1 MNTQEKLILKTM
13 DLHRQITEA
22 KLTRRDLLKMGMLSA
37 TTGLLLPISGLSLR
51 SAFAK
56 GGVDSTP
63 VATSSPVSSGGCLVP
78 GKDIIS
84 PPTRPWV
91 EELPRLVE
99 KQTVAGNDPLN
110 IDHGNGGGAPGPDA
124 IGTLTGGDCKIY
136 CLHEFPELNLDKATP
151 YANLSHQGW
160 NKGGQLGN
168 FAPKKWYE
176 THVRQF
182 NHVWHRDL
190 PAGTAGQPAWGFDS
204 VVPGPMFRTRYGEPH
219 FNRIHNH
226 LPAQNLGFGINQTST
241 HMHNLHTPSES
252 DGNPLYPL
260 YSGHYWDHHYPN
272 VYAGVKQ
279 FGGIGDP
286 NEALGTLWYHD
297 HKFDFT
303 AQNVYAGL
311 VGMNSIYDAWN
322 AYTGDGRYNGANNNF
337 GKDMGDFGDETKG
350 WRLPCG
356 ANYEFDVGLVF
367 HDRQFDPNGVDFF
380 PLTCFDGAIGDK
392 MTVNGKI
399 QPFMPVKQRKYRFRM
414 LNMGPSR
421 TYQWFLNNGLPF
433 VVISNDGNLL
443 PAPVLT
449 KSFKQAVAERFDI
462 VLDFSQYQPGTEI
475 ILLNRAEQQ
484 TGRGPTGKLLSPGFE
499 VLKFIVTSDAF
510 GVDESRIPAKLR
522 PLPDINQPVS
532 RSRTWKFER
541 SGGEWVVN
549 GQPFN
554 NNVVSAEV
562 PEGTAEHWTI
572 INGGGSWLHPVHI
585 HYEEHRYLSV
595 NRAPPA
601 STEVG
606 RKDVIRLDP
615 NMQTEIYMRFRD
627 YKGIYPMHCHNVV
640 HEDHAMMVMWKIV

>member
-1 MNTQEKLILKTM
+1 MNNYEKLILKTM
-13 DLHRQITEA
+13 DLHREITQA
-22 KLTRRDLLKMGMLSA
+22 KLSRRDLLKMGMLSA
-37 TTGLLLPISGLSLR
+37 TTGMLLPIPGLSLR

-56 GGVDSTP
+56 GGNNS
-63 VATSSPVSSGGCLVP
+63 VSSSVSSSVTPGATVGCPVP

-84 PPTRPWV
+84 PPTRPWI
-91 EELPRLVE
+91 EEMPRLVE
-99 KQTVAGNDPLN
+99 KQTVLDNNPDN
-110 IDHGNGGGAPGPDA
+110 VSHGNGGGAPGPDP
-124 IGTLTGGDCKIY
+124 IGTIGGGDCKIHI
-136 CLHEFPELNLDKATP
+136 LHDHPELATATP
-151 YANLSHQGW
+151 YANLGHQGW
-160 NKGGQLGN
+160 GRGGQLGD
-168 FAPKKWYE
+168 FAPKKFYE
-176 THVRQF
+176 MRVKQF

-190 PAGTAGQPAWGFDS
+190 PAGTAGQAAWGFDS

-219 FNRIHNH
+219 FTRIHND
-226 LPAQNLGFGINQTST
+226 LPEGNLGFGINQITT

-252 DGNPLYPL
+252 DGNPLYPN
-260 YSGHYWDHHYPN
+260 YSGYYYDHHYPN

-279 FGGIGDP
+279 YGGIGNPD
-286 NEALGTLWYHD
+286 EALGTLWYHD
-297 HKFDFT
+297 HKLDFT
-303 AQNVYAGL
+303 SQNVYAGL
-311 VGMNSIYDAWN
+311 AGMNSIYDAWG
-322 AYTGDGRYNGANNNF
+322 AYADPN
-337 GKDMGDFGDETKG
+337 MGDYGDETKG

-356 ANYEFDVGLVF
+356 DNHEFDVGLVF

-392 MTVNGKI
+392 STVNGKI

-421 TYQWFLNNGLPF
+421 TYQWFLNNGAPF
-433 VVISNDGNLL
+433 VVIANDGNLL

-449 KSFKQAVAERFDI
+449 KNFKQAVAERFDI
-462 VLDFSQYQPGTEI
+462 IVDFSQYKPGTEI
-475 ILLNRAEQQ
+475 ILVNRAEQVN
-484 TGRGPTGKLLSPGFE
+484 GRGPTGKLLTPGFDT
-499 VLKFIVTSDAF
+499 LKFIVTSDAF
-510 GVDESRIPAKLR
+510 GTDESRIPAKLR
-522 PLPDINQPVS
+522 PLPDINQPIA
-532 RSRTWKFER
+532 RSRQWKFER

-554 NNVVSAEV
+554 RDVVSAEI

-595 NRAPPA
+595 NKAPPA
-601 STEVG
+601 PTEIG

>member
-22 KLTRRDLLKMGMLSA
+22 NLSRRDLLKMGMLSA
-37 TTGLLLPISGLSLR
+37 TTGLLLPIPGLSLR

-56 GGVDSTP
+56 GADDTS
-63 VATSSPVSSGGCLVP
+63 VATSSPVSNGGCRVP

-84 PPTRPWV
+84 PPTRPWI

-99 KQTVAGNDPLN
+99 KQPVAGNDPN
-110 IDHGNGGGAPGPDA
+110 NCDRGNGGGVPGPDA
-124 IGTLTGGDCKIY
+124 IGTLTGGDCKVY
-136 CLHEFPELNLDKATP
+136 CLHEFPELSKATP

-160 NKGGQLGN
+160 DKGGQLGN

-176 THVRQF
+176 THIRQF

-190 PAGTAGQPAWGFDS
+190 PAGTTGQPAWGFDS

-219 FNRIHNH
+219 LNRMHNH

-279 FGGIGDP
+279 YGGIGNPD
-286 NEALGTLWYHD
+286 EALGTLWYHD
-297 HKFDFT
+297 HKLDFT
-303 AQNVYAGL
+303 SQNVYAGL
-311 VGMNSIYDAWN
+311 VGMNSIYDAWD

-337 GKDMGDFGDETKG
+337 GKDMGDLGDETKG

-356 ANYEFDVGLVF
+356 NNYEFDVGLVF

-399 QPFMPVKQRKYRFRM
+399 QPYMPVKRRKYRFRM

-421 TYQWFLNNGLPF
+421 MYQWFLNNGSPF
-433 VVISNDGNLL
+433 TVIANDGNLL

-449 KSFKQAVAERFDI
+449 KNFKQAVAERFDI
-462 VLDFSQYQPGTEI
+462 VVDFSQYVPGTEI
-475 ILLNRAEQQ
+475 ILLNRAEQ
-484 TGRGPTGKLLSPGFE
+484 TNGRGPTGKLLNPGFE

-522 PLPDINQPVS
+522 PLPDINQPIAK
-532 RSRTWKFER
+532 RRTWKFER
-541 SGGEWVVN
+541 GGGEWVVN
-549 GQPFN
+549 GQTFN
-554 NNVVSAEV
+554 ANVISAEV
-562 PEGTAEHWTI
+562 TEGTAEQWTI

-595 NRAPPA
+595 NRAPPTA
-601 STEVG
+601 IEAG
-606 RKDVIRLDP
+606 RKDVIRLEA

-640 HEDHAMMVMWKIV
+640 HEDHGMMVMWKIV